1 MLSFFRRIIHSKVG
15 YVVTFIVLGVIA
27 LAFAAGDISNLAG
40 GSTGGLG
47 GNDVATVGKQEITM
61 ADLRQRANDE
71 VAAARQRNP
80 QADIAGYLAAGQ
92 LDASLDRMISSYALA
107 DFGRQQGMIVS
118 KRAVDGQ
125 IASIPGLQGPTGK
138 FDENIYRRIL
148 VERKLTDAGIRRD
161 IARDIVVQQLVAP
174 TQGATQVPA
183 QIVAPYASLMLERR
197 AGEVAFV
204 PMQAAASGAAP
215 TPAEL
220 QTFYAANLQ
229 RYRVPER
236 RTIRYALV
244 TPDQVGARAVAT
256 PAEIAQAYQQNR
268 AKYQPTEKRTIT
280 QVIVADRAGAEAIAA
295 KVKAGTPLAAA
306 ARAAGLEASTQTS
319 VEKAAYATQTGTA
332 VADAVFAAPAS
343 SVVGPVRGSLG
354 FTVARIESVQ
364 QVPGRTLAQV
374 QDELAKEIGVRK
386 SADALAQLHD
396 TLDTA
401 LTGGSTFDE
410 AVADAKIKP
419 VTTPALTASATDP
432 NDPLSKP
439 DPALIPIVQAAF
451 TAEDGDAPQLV
462 QTGADGSFAV
472 VAVGQITP
480 AAPRPLAQVRDEV
493 AAAFVADRTRQAA
506 RRIAADIL
514 AKANR
519 GTPLAQAVRQAGP
532 SLPAPRPIA
541 GARTDLAKQQ
551 AGGADPALALLFGMA
566 QGTTKMVEA
575 PQGSGWIV
583 VRLTG
588 IQRGDASKNP
598 AILAATRGQL
608 GQMVGSEYI
617 QQFARAA
624 RNQVGVKTNATALKR
639 LRAEL
644 AGQGGSDN

>member
-148 VERKLTDAGIRRD
+148 IERKLTDAGIRRD

-220 QTFYAANLQ
+220 QTFYARNLQ

-244 TPDQVGARAVAT
+244 TPDQVRASAVAT

-268 AKYQPTEKRTIT
+268 AKYQPTEKRTIA

-306 ARAAGLEASTQTS
+306 ARAAGLEASTQTA

-432 NDPLSKP
+432 NDPLAKP

-506 RRIAADIL
+506 RRIAAGIL

-519 GTPLAQAVRQAGP
+519 NTPLAQAVREAGT

-541 GARTDLAKQQ
+541 GARTDLARQQ
-551 AGGADPALALLFGMA
+551 AGGPDPALALMFGMV

-575 PQGSGWIV
+575 PQGTGWIV

-608 GQMVGSEYI
+608 GQMIGSEYV

-624 RNQVGVKTNATALKR
+624 RNQVGVKTDATALKR